1 MGTVSSPDAQTRL
14 VPGTTNNLP
23 AKLLMALLGPRE
35 MSDLSQQGGAK
46 RTLIRSM
53 AFPP

>member
-23 AKLLMALLGPRE
+23 AKSAHGTTRPTGTSALT
-35 MSDLSQQGGAK
+35 SAFD
-46 RTLIRSM
+46 RTRYARFEFF
-53 AFPP
+53 AF